1 LTPEATP
8 LQEQKK
14 LDAERVLQSFLRP
27 IIARRRFPQAELT
40 SLLEAALQKVLEVL
54 CAEVIATYA
63 VREDGR
69 IYFHSVG
76 YSKSLGV
83 NDSKVRERWPQL
95 SANLETLSMQK
106 GQGVVGKVIETR
118 EPYITYPT
126 LQDQDFRED
135 LARKAGFDVRS
146 ILTIPLVVGLE
157 SIGAL
162 QVMNKCGDDLFS
174 APDFSP
180 ADLEFLLEVA
190 PYLAIAVRKSRLTDP
205 EFSDREV
212 ASFVARLAR
221 LEFFDI
227 PEGWKP
233 DEKLW
238 NRVGE
243 HILRKFLIL
252 PLEKVSAKGIKAAM
266 VNPFDVQARDSFLAK
281 TGLEIE
287 QVVVASARAVNKAI
301 RSVFEK
307 EKGGISTEEAK
318 KLLARTGLEQP
329 VEQIDV
335 LVSENEESDGII
347 QLANRIIED
356 AYTQGASDIHIE
368 PFEEEVKVR
377 FRVDGYL
384 QEVMTFPT
392 YANRALV
399 SRYKI
404 MTKSMDITEN
414 RLPQDGRIK
423 FKEFTKTDLDI
434 DLRVSTAPLAFG
446 QKVVMRVLDKGNT
459 ALGLARMG
467 FSEANLRLYREI
479 IKKPYGMV
487 LHVGP
492 TGSGKTT
499 TLYSALSELNRPDTN
514 IQTAEDPI
522 EYMLPNV
529 NQMQI
534 HKEIGLTFASALRCF
549 LRQDPDIILVG
560 EIRDSETGEIAV
572 EAALTGHLIF
582 STLHTND
589 APGTVSR
596 LIDMGIEPF
605 LVSSGLLMVCA
616 QRLTRR
622 LCPKCKV
629 EYLPTVYECRALGI
643 EAPQPVYAARPEG
656 CPHCKGAGYRGR
668 IGVHEI
674 MTLDDEMKSLIG
686 SRAPAEELRD
696 AAIRNGMIP
705 LYADA
710 MEKVLQGITS
720 LEEAISTVRK
730 D

>member
-1 LTPEATP
+1 M
-8 LQEQKK
+8 
-14 LDAERVLQSFLRP
+14 LQSFLRP
-27 IIARRRFPQAELT
+27 IIAKRKLSQADLT
-40 SLLEAALQKVLEVL
+40 NVLEAALQKVLEVL
-54 CAEVIATYA
+54 CAEVIATYV
-63 VREDGR
+63 VRDDGK
-69 IYFHSVG
+69 IYFQNVS
-76 YSKSLGV
+76 YSKSLGIKD
-83 NDSKVRERWPQL
+83 NKVRERWAQL
-95 SANLETLSMQK
+95 ASDLETISIFK
-106 GQGVVGKVIETR
+106 GQGIVGKVIETR
-118 EPYITYPT
+118 EPYLSYRA
-126 LQDQDFRED
+126 LENRDFHED
-135 LARKAGFDVRS
+135 LARRAGFDVRS
-146 ILTIPLVVGLE
+146 MMTIPLVAGPE
-157 SIGAL
+157 PIGAL

-190 PYLAIAVRKSRLTDP
+190 PYVTIAVAKSVRGGP
-205 EFSDREV
+205 EFSDHEI

-227 PEGWKP
+227 PDGWVR
-233 DEKLW
+233 DEKLL

-243 HILRKFLIL
+243 HVMSKFLIL
-252 PLEKVSAKGIKAAM
+252 PLENISAKGIKAAM

-281 TGLEIE
+281 TGLEIQ
-287 QVVVASARAVNKAI
+287 QVVVASERAVTRAI
-301 RSVFEK
+301 RSIFEK
-307 EKGGISTEEAK
+307 EKSGISTEEAK
-318 KLLARTGLEQP
+318 KLLARTGLELP

-335 LVSENEESDGII
+335 SVSENEESDGII

-356 AYTQGASDIHIE
+356 AYTRGASDIHIE

-384 QEVMTFPT
+384 QEVMSFPI

-446 QKVVMRVLDKGNT
+446 QKLVLRILDKSNT
-459 ALGLARMG
+459 ALGLERMG
-467 FSEANLRLYREI
+467 FSDTNLRIYREM

-499 TLYSALSELNRPDTN
+499 TLYSALSELNQPDTN

-560 EIRDSETGEIAV
+560 EIRDAETGEIAV
-572 EAALTGHLIF
+572 EAALTGHLLF

-596 LIDMGIEPF
+596 LMDMGIEPF
-605 LVSSGLLMVCA
+605 LVSSGLLVVCA

-643 EAPQPVYAARPEG
+643 EAPQPVYAARPGG
-656 CPHCKGAGYRGR
+656 CPHCKGAGYKGR

-674 MTLDDEMKSLIG
+674 MTLNDEMKSLIG
-686 SRAPAEELRD
+686 GKAPAEELRD
-696 AAIRNGMIP
+696 AAVRNGMIP